1 MHFLT
6 LIVLTSV
13 LAAEPGP
20 PTIYDTSFSDRYC
33 EVMNEETTFPE
44 HTPLEEAVAVSS
56 PNGHSNARVLRTD
69 GTKIPYD
76 DAEARITIQ
85 NAFGETIYLRSRG
98 FRTID
103 LRWIGERYLHISKG
117 IGHIVRIEEIYDLVE
132 RRWLIQ
138 ETVTY
143 RWP

>member
-1 MHFLT
+1 MHYFIP
-6 LIVLTSV
+6 IVLISV

-20 PTIYDTSFSDRYC
+20 PATYGTGLSDRYC
-33 EVMNEETTFPE
+33 EVTTEEPAFSE
-44 HTPLEEAVAVSS
+44 HTPLEKTVTVHS

-69 GTKIPYD
+69 GTKISYD
-76 DAEARITIQ
+76 DAEAHITIQ
-85 NAFGETIYLRSRG
+85 NAFGDSIYLRSKG

-117 IGHIVRIEEIYDLVE
+117 IGHIVRIEEIYDLVN

>member
-1 MHFLT
+1 MLY
-6 LIVLTSV
+6 LIPIVLGIT

-20 PTIYDTSFSDRYC
+20 PATYDNGFSDRYC
-33 EVMNEETTFPE
+33 EVATEEGEFPDR
-44 HTPLEEAVAVSS
+44 TPLEEAVMVRS
-56 PNGHSNARVLRTD
+56 PNGHSIAHMLRTD
-69 GTKIPYD
+69 GTKIPYG
-76 DAEARITIQ
+76 DAEAHITIQ
-85 NAFGETIYLRSRG
+85 NAFGDLVYLRSKG

-103 LRWIGERYLHISKG
+103 LWWVGERYLHISKG
-117 IGHIVRIEEIYDLVE
+117 IGHIVRIEEIYDLVD

>member
-1 MHFLT
+1 MLH
-6 LIVLTSV
+6 LIPLALSIT
-13 LAAEPGP
+13 LAAEAGP
-20 PTIYDTSFSDRYC
+20 PATYDNGFSDRYC
-33 EVMNEETTFPE
+33 EVTTEEGEFPE
-44 HTPLEEAVAVSS
+44 NTPLEDAVTVQS
-56 PNGHSNARVLRTD
+56 PSGLSIARVLRTD
-69 GTKIPYD
+69 GVKIPYD
-76 DAEARITIQ
+76 DAEAHVTIR
-85 NAFGETIYLRSRG
+85 NAFGDPIYLRSKG

-117 IGHIVRIEEIYDLVE
+117 IGHIVRIEEIYDLVD

>member
-1 MHFLT
+1 MRY
-6 LIVLTSV
+6 LIPILLTSV
-13 LAAEPGP
+13 LAAHAGP
-20 PTIYDTSFSDRYC
+20 PATYGTGFSERYC
-33 EVMNEETTFPE
+33 KVMTEAPSFPAS
-44 HTPLEEAVAVSS
+44 TPLEKAVTVNS

-76 DAEARITIQ
+76 DAQAHISIQ
-85 NAFGETIYLRSRG
+85 NAFGDPIYISSKG

-103 LRWIGERYLHISKG
+103 VQWIGERYLHISKG
-117 IGHIVRIEEIYDLVE
+117 IGHIVRIEEIYDL
-132 RRWLIQ
+132 RDRLWLLQ